1 MRVDGLTWRRRR
13 STLQDMA
20 DSGEVTQLLGRWQS
34 GESQAQEQLIGL
46 VYDELRQLARGYMGH
61 ERSDHTLQATAL
73 VNEAFLRL
81 LRQASF
87 NDRAH
92 FFRAAAQAMRRILV
106 DHARRI
112 KAGTRIP
119 REERM
124 PLELAAEPGL
134 APRTDVLALDLALSK
149 LTEVDPD
156 LAQVVELRC
165 FAGLTIPEVAALK
178 GVSEATISREWRMAK
193 GWLRK
198 TLAEQQP
205 ESGGGDAD

>member
-1 MRVDGLTWRRRR
+1 MT
-13 STLQDMA
+13 S
-20 DSGEVTQLLGRWQS
+20 SGEVTQLLHRWQG
-34 GESQAQEQLIGL
+34 GEGEAQEELIRL
-46 VYDELRQLARGYMGH
+46 VYGELRQLARRYMER

-112 KAGTRIP
+112 NAGTRIP
-119 REERM
+119 REDRL

-134 APRTDVLALDLALSK
+134 APRTEVLELDDALNKLA
-149 LTEVDPD
+149 EVDPD
-156 LAQVVELRC
+156 LAGVVELRC
-165 FAGLTIPEVAALK
+165 FGGLTIPEVAKLR
-178 GVSEATISREWRMAK
+178 GVSEATVSREWRLAK

-198 TLAEQQP
+198 TLAERR
-205 ESGGGDAD
+205 SGDTGAGSPAGGDR

>member
-1 MRVDGLTWRRRR
+1 MT
-13 STLQDMA
+13 S
-20 DSGEVTQLLGRWQS
+20 SGEVTQLLHRWQG
-34 GESQAQEQLIGL
+34 GEGEAQEELIRL
-46 VYDELRQLARGYMGH
+46 VYGELRQLARRYMER

-73 VNEAFLRL
+73 VNEACLRL

-106 DHARRI
+106 DHARRL

-119 REERM
+119 HADRL

-134 APRTDVLALDLALSK
+134 APRTEVLELDHALFKLA
-149 LTEVDPD
+149 EVDPD
-156 LAQVVELRC
+156 LARIVELRC
-165 FAGLTIPEVAALK
+165 FGGLTITEVAQLK
-178 GVSEATISREWRMAK
+178 GISEATVSREWRLAK

-198 TLAEQQP
+198 TLAERRS
-205 ESGGGDAD
+205 ERSGDAGDAGDDGDAGSAAGGD

>member
-1 MRVDGLTWRRRR
+1 MEAMT
-13 STLQDMA
+13 
-20 DSGEVTQLLGRWQS
+20 DSGEVTRLLRRWQAGD
-34 GESQAQEQLIGL
+34 GEAREEMIRL
-46 VYDELRQLARGYMGH
+46 VYDELRQLARHYMDR

-87 NDRAH
+87 NDRGH

-119 REERM
+119 REDRL

-134 APRTDVLALDLALSK
+134 APRTDILELDHALSK

-156 LAQVVELRC
+156 LAGVVELRC
-165 FAGLTIPEVAALK
+165 FGGLTIPEVAKLK
-178 GVSEATISREWRMAK
+178 GVSEATVSREWRLAK

-198 TLAEQQP
+198 TLSERQD
-205 ESGGGDAD
+205 GDAPGDR